1 MEPVLLK
8 HLVTRYKM
16 DKKLLDKYPKHKV
29 LLEKRIRQD
38 EKDIVNYVTSTS
50 FQSKLNLLTL

>member
-1 MEPVLLK
+1 MEPVMLK
-8 HLVTRYKM
+8 HLVARYRI
-16 DKKLLDKYPKHKV
+16 DKI
-29 LLEKRIRQD
+29 LLEKYPEKKMLLKKRIKQH